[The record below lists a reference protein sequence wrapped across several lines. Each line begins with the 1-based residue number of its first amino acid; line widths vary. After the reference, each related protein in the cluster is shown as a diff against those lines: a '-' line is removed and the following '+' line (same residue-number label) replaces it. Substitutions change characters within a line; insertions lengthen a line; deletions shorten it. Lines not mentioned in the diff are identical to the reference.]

1 MDCCLP
7 GSSVHGVARVSR
19 NLVTKPPPQN
29 KHWLTLCRIRLVNR
43 EKLMEKSNFS
53 DKIYLYKLNP
63 TGRHQKISSSY
74 NQKKE
79 NKTNKNKLPNQIFI
93 KYLCA

>member
-1 MDCCLP
+1 
-7 GSSVHGVARVSR
+7 
-19 NLVTKPPPQN
+19 
-29 KHWLTLCRIRLVNR
+29 
-43 EKLMEKSNFS
+43 MEKSNLS

-79 NKTNKNKLPNQIFI
+79 NKNEQKQIAKSNI
-93 KYLCA
+93 Y